1 MTADPPPA
9 HKDQTARRPR
19 KMTAERLHRIGL
31 AYLERYEASE
41 AGFRAMLSRRV
52 LKAAQAHGQ
61 DPAAFADM
69 IDAEVDR
76 ARRCGLV
83 DNARFAA
90 NQVRRQR
97 DRGASGRAITARL
110 RAKGIDPSL
119 TESALAED
127 ERDDDAAARRYAQR
141 RRLGP
146 YRLRARAERRD
157 RDLAAMCRAGFSLDT
172 ARAVID
178 VDREEEEEE
187 GDGA

>member
-9 HKDQTARRPR
+9 HKDQTARRTR

-178 VDREEEEEE
+178 ADMQEEEEE